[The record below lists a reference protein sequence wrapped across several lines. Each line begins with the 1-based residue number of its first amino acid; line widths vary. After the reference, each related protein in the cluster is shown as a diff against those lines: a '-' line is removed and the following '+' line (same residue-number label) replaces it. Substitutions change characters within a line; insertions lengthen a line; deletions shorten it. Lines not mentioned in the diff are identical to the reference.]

1 MRLYE
6 DSIGNTRFNGFVSAL
21 SDEDRGLTRVSSS
34 SVPYRFGDSE
44 VVNSYQNAKVPVGE
58 QRGVL
63 ETEVIDIKISKL
75 LVSEGSMKKI
85 GMILNFTNDT
95 AMINGKLT
103 KLEITFSGH
112 YLKSLS
118 KYNRLTNT

>member
-6 DSIGNTRFNGFVSAL
+6 DGIGNTRFNGFVSAL
-21 SDEDRGLTRVSSS
+21 SDEDRGLTSVSSS
-34 SVPYRFGDSE
+34 SVRYRFGDSE

-63 ETEVIDIKISKL
+63 ETEVIDIKIPL
-75 LVSEGSMKKI
+75 LVSEGSMRKI